1 MRQPIMRTAAIISAC
16 LGLFCGWLAWRVP
29 EPATPVWVQVQ
40 PQLDV
45 SYITDAKK
53 GLSLSAHAAILFE
66 NTTGTVLYA
75 LNEHAAR
82 APASLTKIMTALLA
96 IEHGRLDD
104 IVKVS
109 RQAAGVSGSSAHLH
123 TGQEIRM
130 EDLLYGM
137 LLRSGNDAAV
147 AVAEHL
153 ASSVSDFAGLM
164 NARAKELGAVN
175 TRFVNPHGLDKPGH
189 YSSAFDLAMI
199 SRVALLYPKFAQI
212 VGTSRYLYEEQGV
225 TWQNTNRLLWSY
237 AGSEGIKT
245 GTTGQAGPC
254 LVAAAERA
262 GMELIAVVLGS
273 GNRWG
278 DAIRMLDYGFNKF
291 TVLKVAE
298 KGVTLAEMKL
308 AYSNRTLGLAAAGDL
323 STIVRANSDGP
334 VSTRVVLNEIKLPI
348 ASQQRLGTYEVYVSG
363 AKVADIPLLAQ
374 QRVPAPSLLERLFY
388 WIIGSRQIP
397 AA

>member
-1 MRQPIMRTAAIISAC
+1 MRNAVIISAC
-16 LGLFCGWLAWRVP
+16 LGLFCGWLAWCVP
-29 EPATPVWVQVQ
+29 EPATPVWVQVA

-45 SYITDAKK
+45 SYVSDAKK
-53 GLSLSAHAAILFE
+53 GLRLSAHAAILFE

-75 LNEHAAR
+75 LNEHASR
-82 APASLTKIMTALLA
+82 APASLTKMMTALLA
-96 IEHGRLDD
+96 IETGRLND

-109 RQAAGVSGSSAHLH
+109 RQAAGVSGSSAHLY

-153 ASSVSDFAGLM
+153 AGSVSAFANQM

-175 TRFVNPHGLDKPGH
+175 THFVNPHGLDKPSH
-189 YSSAFDLAMI
+189 LTTAFDLAMI
-199 SRVALLYPKFAQI
+199 ARVALLYPKFAEI

-254 LVAAAERA
+254 LAAAAARA
-262 GMELIAVVLGS
+262 DMELIAVVLGS
-273 GNRWG
+273 SNRWG
-278 DAIRMLDYGFNKF
+278 DAIRLLDYGFNQF
-291 TVLKVAE
+291 TLLKVAE

-323 STIVRANSDGP
+323 AAVVRATGDGP

-348 ASQQRLGTYEVYVSG
+348 ARHQRLGAYEVYVSG

-374 QRVPAPSLLERLFY
+374 QRVPAPSLLERIIY
-388 WIIGSRQIP
+388 WITGSRQIP